1 MRETT
6 DGKADIL
13 LYVEGQG
20 GHQLL
25 GTRSHIVAL
34 EAAFIISTTS

>member
-6 DGKADIL
+6 GGKADIL
-13 LYVEGQG
+13 LYVERKG

-25 GTRSHIVAL
+25 GTRLHIAAL
-34 EAAFIISTTS
+34 EVAFIISTTS